1 MATDPTY
8 RRLNDLTAQLE
19 QRQWWSTGRHLTAGF
34 LLAVGLMNAGRKH
47 AVSDPPDGRHAVG
60 IKPLASPCR
69 SHDYRR

>member
-34 LLAVGLMNAGRKH
+34 LLAVGLLTVVPTVAG
-47 AVSDPPDGRHAVG
+47 S
-60 IKPLASPCR
+60 LR
-69 SHDYRR
+69 SLTP